1 MKLEPYTEELRG
13 CPVKGN
19 AYPVLVLG
27 IGNPLMGDD
36 GAGVELAHRLQERDY
51 GPLVH
56 VEEGGTQGMTLLPLL
71 EDADT
76 LILLDA
82 VRTGALPGT
91 VVTRSREELP
101 RHFSRVMSPHQIGMK
116 EVLGAAQLC
125 GTLPRAITLVGVEA
139 LHTDFCRPMSAEVQE
154 ALPKALDTAE
164 ALIARALAEHQA
176 RKTPMHEVGIMEGAL
191 DMARRLMEKRGGNR
205 LRRVHMTIG
214 SLSGVVPEA
223 LQSAFLA
230 LKDSYAAQDA
240 ALDVAWVEAV
250 CRCDACRADFSFT
263 EHGYI
268 CPGCGEP
275 ALAILRGR
283 ELELTRVEWE

>member
-1 MKLEPYTEELRG
+1 
-13 CPVKGN
+13 
-19 AYPVLVLG
+19 
-27 IGNPLMGDD
+27 
-36 GAGVELAHRLQERDY
+36 
-51 GPLVH
+51 
-56 VEEGGTQGMTLLPLL
+56 
-71 EDADT
+71 
-76 LILLDA
+76 
-82 VRTGALPGT
+82 
-91 VVTRSREELP
+91 
-101 RHFSRVMSPHQIGMK
+101 
-116 EVLGAAQLC
+116 
-125 GTLPRAITLVGVEA
+125 
-139 LHTDFCRPMSAEVQE
+139 
-154 ALPKALDTAE
+154 
-164 ALIARALAEHQA
+164 
-176 RKTPMHEVGIMEGAL
+176 MHEVGIMEGAL

-230 LKDSYAAQDA
+230 PQLQSRTHTAQDA

>member
-205 LRRVHMTIG
+205 LRRVYMTIG

-240 ALDVAWVEAV
+240 DLDVAWVEAV

-275 ALAILRGR
+275 ALAILRGQ

>member
-1 MKLEPYTEELRG
+1 
-13 CPVKGN
+13 
-19 AYPVLVLG
+19 
-27 IGNPLMGDD
+27 
-36 GAGVELAHRLQERDY
+36 
-51 GPLVH
+51 
-56 VEEGGTQGMTLLPLL
+56 
-71 EDADT
+71 
-76 LILLDA
+76 
-82 VRTGALPGT
+82 
-91 VVTRSREELP
+91 
-101 RHFSRVMSPHQIGMK
+101 
-116 EVLGAAQLC
+116 
-125 GTLPRAITLVGVEA
+125 
-139 LHTDFCRPMSAEVQE
+139 
-154 ALPKALDTAE
+154 
-164 ALIARALAEHQA
+164 
-176 RKTPMHEVGIMEGAL
+176 MHEVGIMEGAL
-191 DMARRLMEKRGGNR
+191 DMARRLMEKR
-205 LRRVHMTIG
+205 

>member
-1 MKLEPYTEELRG
+1 
-13 CPVKGN
+13 
-19 AYPVLVLG
+19 
-27 IGNPLMGDD
+27 
-36 GAGVELAHRLQERDY
+36 
-51 GPLVH
+51 
-56 VEEGGTQGMTLLPLL
+56 
-71 EDADT
+71 
-76 LILLDA
+76 
-82 VRTGALPGT
+82 
-91 VVTRSREELP
+91 
-101 RHFSRVMSPHQIGMK
+101 
-116 EVLGAAQLC
+116 
-125 GTLPRAITLVGVEA
+125 
-139 LHTDFCRPMSAEVQE
+139 
-154 ALPKALDTAE
+154 
-164 ALIARALAEHQA
+164 
-176 RKTPMHEVGIMEGAL
+176 MHEVGIMEGAL

-275 ALAILRGR
+275 ALAILRRAGTGADPCGVGMNSAPSGKNKGNLR
-283 ELELTRVEWE
+283 EHFPRTDGLIPLERIHRASNVKPTM